1 MDNMVLGSNLP
12 YNNSGVRD
20 ERMCGGRI
28 CAYAGVRMATW
39 CSGVWCS
46 GVCVRFPQCSCVAA
60 REHVAVYLQA
70 LRSRVPS
77 V

>member
-28 CAYAGVRMATW
+28 CGCAHGHMVHRGMVQR
-39 CSGVWCS
+39 GL
-46 GVCVRFPQCSCVAA
+46 
-60 REHVAVYLQA
+60 REI
-70 LRSRVPS
+70 SS
-77 V
+77 M

>member
-1 MDNMVLGSNLP
+1 MDNMVLGGNLP

-39 CSGVWCS
+39 CSGV
-46 GVCVRFPQCSCVAA
+46 CVRFPQCSCVAA
-60 REHVAVYLQA
+60 REHVAVYLRA